1 MENIPQNDTAQS
13 SSTAGKRT
21 IYIRNNVW
29 ERACEKAASLNLSTS
44 QLLSQM
50 IVETVDQIDSTAL
63 LGLQG
68 RNDPHRS

>member
-1 MENIPQNDTAQS
+1 MEGIQQDNTAQS